1 MKSLTRAE
9 EEIMQSLWKLKKA
22 FVKEIIE
29 GLPSPKPHYNTVSTI
44 TGILVEKGYVSY
56 KAYGRS
62 YQYFPTITKEEYS
75 KRTMKKYL
83 KGYFDGSFANMV
95 SYFARQKDVNLQE
108 VEDALKEIKKSQ
120 KSGK

>member
-9 EEIMQSLWKLKKA
+9 EEIMQSLWNLKKA

-29 GLPSPKPHYNTVSTI
+29 GLPNPKPHYNTVSTI
-44 TGILVEKGYVSY
+44 IGILVEKGFVSY

-62 YQYFPTITKEEYS
+62 YQYYPTVSKDDYS

-95 SYFARQKDVNLQE
+95 SYFAKQKDVNLQE
-108 VEDALKEIKKSQ
+108 VEEAIKEIKKSK